1 MMRLKWDVA
10 ALADVDAIGAYISRD
25 SPSAAKRVTA
35 YIRVVTENLE
45 FSPRMG
51 REVEG
56 DLWREIV
63 LSRYPYL
70 VSYRI
75 EGDEVLILAVTHQ
88 ARDRPKR

>member
-1 MMRLKWDVA
+1 MMRLRWDVA

-25 SPSAAKRVTA
+25 SPGAAKRVTA
-35 YIRVVTENLE
+35 YIHRVAANLE

-56 DLWREIV
+56 DLWREVV
-63 LSRYPYL
+63 LSRYPYI

-75 EGDEVLILAVTHQ
+75 DGDEVLVLAVIHQ
-88 ARDRPKR
+88 ARNRPTP